1 MRNFFNRIRDR
12 LSDNFH
18 LLRFGCG
25 QRYNI
30 GTFKSKERVLSTSFL
45 VLICVTIWSVVCIY
59 IYHKDRH
66 ELSDG
71 TIYIGE
77 WNDSLLCPDGEG
89 VIIVSNK
96 DRDNDTIKGIWE
108 NGNMVEI
115 ISKSKG
121 FSKFEGLI
129 SLASYSSNENNFQ
142 ARTYSSGERY
152 LGFFKDGMRHGDLGL
167 CIKPDGT
174 MLFGQWTKGELQKH
188 RPQFAIEDHVYGID
202 VSHYQGGLLDWDHF
216 CFRANSNGDVTG
228 QEINTNYEVLPVLF
242 VMVKATEGDIQD
254 SYFKGFYKEA
264 SRHRII
270 RGAYHILTL
279 GSSVEVQV
287 DNYLKTVGTFY
298 TADLPPI
305 LDVEDINNGNNLQII
320 HAALDWMVLVEQK
333 TGRLPM
339 LYMREKLYKKYIL
352 ANSLFKKV
360 FAKYPLWIARY
371 NDSGPSA
378 GIDWTFWQKT
388 DHGFVNGI
396 KEKNR
401 YVDISCF
408 NGSYRDL
415 EQFVKKY
422 GFTECWKYGQ
432 N

>member
-1 MRNFFNRIRDR
+1 MRDFFNRIGDDFANNLR
-12 LSDNFH
+12 LSKYNCNSRICIGAYKYKKQLILLLCIILVSAVCVYIH
-18 LLRFGCG
+18 L
-25 QRYNI
+25 
-30 GTFKSKERVLSTSFL
+30 
-45 VLICVTIWSVVCIY
+45 
-59 IYHKDRH
+59 KDRY
-66 ELSDG
+66 ELTDG
-71 TIYIGE
+71 AIYIGE
-77 WNDSLLCPDGEG
+77 WNDSLQCPNGEG
-89 VIIVSNK
+89 IVIVKNK
-96 DRDNDTIKGIWE
+96 ERDNDTIKGIWE

-115 ISKSKG
+115 ISKSEG

-167 CIKPDGT
+167 CIKPDGK
-174 MLFGQWTKGELQKH
+174 MLFGKWTNGQLQKH
-188 RPQFAIEDHVYGID
+188 RPEFTIEDHVYGID
-202 VSHYQGGLLDWDHF
+202 ISHYQGGQLDWDHF
-216 CFRANSNGDVTG
+216 CFRANKSGIVTG
-228 QEINTNYEVLPVLF
+228 KKDIPDYEVLPVLF

-279 GSSVEVQV
+279 GSSVDVQV

-305 LDVEDINNGNNLQII
+305 LDVEDMNNGNNLQMIA
-320 HAALDWMVLVEQK
+320 AALDWMELVEKK
-333 TGRLPM
+333 TGRCPM
-339 LYMREKLYKKYIL
+339 LYIREKLYKKYIL
-352 ANSLFKKV
+352 SSPSLKRV

-371 NDSGPSA
+371 NDSGPS
-378 GIDWTFWQKT
+378 GEINWTFWQKT

-396 KEKNR
+396 KEENR

-408 NGSYRDL
+408 NGSYKDL
-415 EQFVKKY
+415 EQFVRDY
-422 GFTECWKYGQ
+422 GFSKCWKYRKK
-432 N
+432 